1 MFGGR
6 AEAAE
11 GAESVGGAEV
21 SRQGEVC
28 KRRWSLPV
36 GWKLSTGRM
45 FTGRAEA
52 AEGAESVGGA
62 EVSQQGEVCQRG
74 GSLPVG
80 WKLSPGRK
88 FSGRAE
94 VCQRYG
100 CLTAGRKLSA
110 GRRNKRLPHAPIS
123 NCTSSLLHTFQHIVL
138 PQQTCLEPPCQNPT
152 KYL

>member
-28 KRRWSLPV
+28 QRRWSLPE

-88 FSGRAE
+88 FSGGAE
-94 VCQRYG
+94 VCQRDG
-100 CLTAGRKLSA
+100 CLTAGGSC
-110 GRRNKRLPHAPIS
+110 RRGGATNVYRMHVK
-123 NCTSSLLHTFQHIVL
+123 SLRHVSTHSFATATMSGTV
-138 PQQTCLEPPCQNPT
+138 EPTCQNPT